1 MFRSINDFV
10 EIKSGRIVN
19 IGVNANIFVNKNY
32 NAADV
37 VSSVISV
44 IRDFFDINK
53 RQMGESLFVS
63 ELIRRITDVDGVL
76 NVVSLEILNKFGE
89 GYSSVKSSDPI
100 VDSTDPDA
108 DEAQIDIL
116 ASNYTLNSDAD
127 SMFEIKNPVRDI
139 EINTIIR

>member
-19 IGVNANIFVNKNY
+19 VGVNANIFVNKNY

-76 NVVSLEILNKFGE
+76 NVVSLEILNKFGK
-89 GYSSVKSSDPI
+89 GYSSVKSIDPI
-100 VDSTDPDA
+100 VDSADPDA

-127 SMFEIKNPVRDI
+127 SMFEIKNPTRDI

>member
-76 NVVSLEILNKFGE
+76 NVVSLEILNKFGT

-100 VDSTDPDA
+100 VDSA
-108 DEAQIDIL
+108 DLADGEAQIDIL

-127 SMFEIKNPVRDI
+127 SMFEIKNPTRDI

>member
-1 MFRSINDFV
+1 
-10 EIKSGRIVN
+10 
-19 IGVNANIFVNKNY
+19 
-32 NAADV
+32 
-37 VSSVISV
+37 
-44 IRDFFDINK
+44 
-53 RQMGESLFVS
+53 MGESLFVS

-100 VDSTDPDA
+100 VDSTNLVDG
-108 DEAQIDIL
+108 EAQIDIL

-127 SMFEIKNPVRDI
+127 SMFEIKNPTRDI